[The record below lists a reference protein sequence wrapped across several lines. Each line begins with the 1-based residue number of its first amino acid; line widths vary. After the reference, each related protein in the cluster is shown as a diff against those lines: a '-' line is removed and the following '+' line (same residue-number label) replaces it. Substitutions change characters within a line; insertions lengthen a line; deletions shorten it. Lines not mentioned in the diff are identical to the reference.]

1 MERLVVSAEKKNEAK
16 GDQVRGK
23 VKETAGRALG
33 DEELEAEGRAEQ
45 SKGDAKQAKEKA
57 KDAFKR

>member
-1 MERLVVSAEKKNEAK
+1 MSAEKKSEAK
-16 GDQVRGK
+16 GDQVKGK
-23 VKETAGRALG
+23 VKETAGRALD

-57 KDAFKR
+57 KDAFRR